1 MGYLVDRLR
10 LELIWLACNMA
21 VVKATYGYGG
31 RFINNHNVLIHMH
44 NCDWLASDGY
54 FVSAKIYSWVSAH
67 LVRLYVT
74 FGAFEWADILVTS
87 DPDTPYK

>member
-1 MGYLVDRLR
+1 MGYLVNRLR
-10 LELIWLACNMA
+10 LDWLACNMA
-21 VVKATYGYGG
+21 VVKATYGYRG

-54 FVSAKIYSWVSAH
+54 FVSAKIYLWVSAH

-74 FGAFEWADILVTS
+74 FGAFEWADIRVTS